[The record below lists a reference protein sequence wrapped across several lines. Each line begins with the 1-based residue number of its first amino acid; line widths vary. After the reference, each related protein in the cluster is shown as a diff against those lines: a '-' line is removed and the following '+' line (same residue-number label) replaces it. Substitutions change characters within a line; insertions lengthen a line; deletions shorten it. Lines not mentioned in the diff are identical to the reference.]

1 MVLVDK
7 NNRFYKVNYSH
18 NNKILDEK
26 IEAKKNRHKM
36 KKETENIN
44 ININN

>member
-1 MVLVDK
+1 MRKILLLK
-7 NNRFYKVNYSH
+7 NYSFLTH

-26 IEAKKNRHKM
+26 IEAKKNKHKM